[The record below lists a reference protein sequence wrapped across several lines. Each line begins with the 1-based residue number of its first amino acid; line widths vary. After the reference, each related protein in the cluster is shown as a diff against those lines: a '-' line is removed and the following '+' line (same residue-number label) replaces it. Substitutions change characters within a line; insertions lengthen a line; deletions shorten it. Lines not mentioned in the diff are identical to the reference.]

1 MSALEGVP
9 VMPRPFSLDYHDA
22 EFQKRTSAADWQR
35 ILVLRNH
42 PGMVRGLFCY
52 GELMPTY
59 FSDNIILN
67 KVVTEAWRFEM
78 LVYTLH
84 LHHNWNPADPSTGLT
99 LANLTRI
106 CAAQKVASRGRVL
119 AILSIM
125 QVGRYLHRR
134 RSKIDSRVVH
144 LEPSAPFMAIV
155 EGWNQIIF
163 QIIDAIDEKGGIAHD
178 HLTKPRLGSMMRERG
193 AHVLLDGWKLLD
205 PFPEVDHFVSR
216 DGGWMLLLT
225 CAAEALRPSN
235 GAEIAPVA
243 LDLSTFG
250 KRFGVSRSHLRR
262 LLESAHTLGL
272 LEAPPANG
280 QNIVLSPLL
289 LASFLTCM
297 ASELGNYRAW
307 ALGAR
312 DELAEDEATA
322 RSSRRS
328 IGKAGEPRTR
338 LG

>member
-1 MSALEGVP
+1 
-9 VMPRPFSLDYHDA
+9 
-22 EFQKRTSAADWQR
+22 
-35 ILVLRNH
+35 
-42 PGMVRGLFCY
+42 
-52 GELMPTY
+52 
-59 FSDNIILN
+59 
-67 KVVTEAWRFEM
+67 
-78 LVYTLH
+78 
-84 LHHNWNPADPSTGLT
+84 
-99 LANLTRI
+99 
-106 CAAQKVASRGRVL
+106 
-119 AILSIM
+119 
-125 QVGRYLHRR
+125 
-134 RSKIDSRVVH
+134 
-144 LEPSAPFMAIV
+144 MAIV

-178 HLTKPRLGSMMRERG
+178 HLTKPRLGAMMRERG

-235 GAEIAPVA
+235 GAEIAPVT

-289 LASFLTCM
+289 VASFLACM
-297 ASELGNYRAW
+297 ASELGNYRVW

-312 DELAEDEATA
+312 DELAEDAATA